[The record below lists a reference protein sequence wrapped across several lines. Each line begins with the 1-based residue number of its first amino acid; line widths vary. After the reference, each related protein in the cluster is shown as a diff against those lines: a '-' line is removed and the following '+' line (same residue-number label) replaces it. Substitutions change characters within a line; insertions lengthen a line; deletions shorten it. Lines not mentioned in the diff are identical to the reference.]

1 MSLFYKILNSIF
13 GIWLTITLYT
23 QYAGDKKNN
32 QSNSDLGSNIIL
44 VYNPDPFYNLDEQ
57 VCNSF
62 KEGLASQGLIA
73 QISTVD
79 NFNKNEDYDFYLFCA
94 NTYNWAPDWKTTKL
108 IKSINLE
115 NAKVATI
122 VLGGGSTKRANRKL
136 EALLKNKSANI
147 LGSKEIWLLKPN
159 DETNPNGNNI
169 EIGNNVALNFGS
181 KIGAL
186 IKNKNN
192 SYEN

>member
-1 MSLFYKILNSIF
+1 MSLFYKILNSVF
-13 GIWLTITLYT
+13 CIWIIITQYT
-23 QYAGDKKNN
+23 QYGGGKKIN
-32 QSNSDLGSNIIL
+32 QSNFDLDTNIIL

-62 KEGLASQGLIA
+62 KTGLANHGLIA
-73 QISTVD
+73 QITTVD
-79 NFNKNEDYDFYLFCA
+79 NFKVEDNYDFYLFCA

-122 VLGGGSTKRANRKL
+122 VLGGGSTKRAKRKL
-136 EALLKNKSANI
+136 EELLKNKSANI

-159 DETNPNGNNI
+159 DETNPNGDNI
-169 EIGNNVALNFGS
+169 EIGNKVALSFGT

-186 IKNKNN
+186 LNNKNY
-192 SYEN
+192 SYEK